1 MLKESYGKM
10 ISVRPGF
17 KNIESSIVEKYSFK
31 RDDSHERK
39 DWNENESK
47 SAVDNTAK
55 FSKVVLQHIPL
66 KKIIDG
72 NVITSKTEFVGATK
86 FITAVTNIFSNISKI
101 ENNNIP
107 SNVREYLN
115 NFDNSPTYYTYKLF
129 EAISTDD
136 TIQ

>member
-55 FSKVVLQHIPL
+55 FSKVVL
-66 KKIIDG
+66 
-72 NVITSKTEFVGATK
+72 
-86 FITAVTNIFSNISKI
+86 
-101 ENNNIP
+101 
-107 SNVREYLN
+107 
-115 NFDNSPTYYTYKLF
+115 
-129 EAISTDD
+129 
-136 TIQ
+136 